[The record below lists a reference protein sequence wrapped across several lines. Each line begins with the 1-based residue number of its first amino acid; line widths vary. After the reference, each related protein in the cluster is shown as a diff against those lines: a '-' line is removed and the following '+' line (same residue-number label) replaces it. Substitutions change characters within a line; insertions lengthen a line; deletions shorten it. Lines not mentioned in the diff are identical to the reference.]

1 MTALARPGLAA
12 GVVDPVAD
20 PAAAWRSFVA
30 SPAAPP
36 HAPSVLELD
45 GYLTGV
51 IVAPSRLR
59 PPQWMAGLFNHDKI
73 FIEDAAR
80 VQIALGA
87 VVIMFNTI
95 NTRIDQSLRR
105 LEAERVCDYRPAFL
119 TGDGKPLHDDV
130 REWVRGF
137 WKAMALIPSE
147 WSAIAADERTKVMIE
162 PFAGFI
168 DLGQDLQVE
177 LADDINERLDEAAAL
192 IPHMILVLRKLAKI
206 RAARP
211 RPARSAHQP
220 KVGRNDPCPCGSG
233 KKFKRCCA

>member
-1 MTALARPGLAA
+1 MSEVAGQSPATATQ
-12 GVVDPVAD
+12 D
-20 PAAAWRSFVA
+20 PAAAWRAFVA
-30 SPAAPP
+30 SPAAPRG
-36 HAPSVLELD
+36 ALSALELD

-51 IVAPSRLR
+51 IVAPSPIQ
-59 PPQWMAGLFNHDKI
+59 PPQWMIGLVGYDKT
-73 FIEDAAR
+73 FIDDDDRLATAFRAA
-80 VQIALGA
+80 A
-87 VVIMFNTI
+87 IMFKAI
-95 NTRIDQSLRR
+95 ETRIDQSLRR

-119 TGDGKPLHDDV
+119 TDDGKPAHDDV